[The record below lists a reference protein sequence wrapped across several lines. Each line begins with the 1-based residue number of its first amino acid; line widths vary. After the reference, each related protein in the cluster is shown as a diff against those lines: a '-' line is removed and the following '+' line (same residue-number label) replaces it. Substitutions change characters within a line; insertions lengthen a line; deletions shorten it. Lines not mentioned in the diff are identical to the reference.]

1 MSSRKFVHYSRMG
14 VLPLLII
21 LSLLVCPYF
30 SFAGEVWVF
39 PGKFDELVQGDVLSI
54 QVGKGQVFPES
65 LERVISNKLKVLVY
79 STDGTEYL
87 TPLKP
92 EEKSWSSEFTVKK
105 DGAHLIVADIE
116 RDFWTKTG
124 DKWVNL
130 PKSKV
135 PAYQQSIAFW
145 YLSKAIPSSKGDTHF
160 YQKNLGYPFEIIPLD
175 NPALIKPGEGR
186 FRLKVLFRGNP
197 EFGAPVEVTYMGF
210 SKNPEIKVASVLT
223 DKNGIAEVPA
233 GKPGIWYIT
242 TRKYLRDLNHKLYET
257 EAYQSNLI
265 FQIHP
270 PRPAE

>member
-1 MSSRKFVHYSRMG
+1 MSNRKFVHYSRTG
-14 VLPLLII
+14 VLLLLII
-21 LSLLVCPYF
+21 FSFLVYPYL

-39 PGKFDELVQGDVLSI
+39 PGKFNELVQGDVLSI

-65 LERVISNKLKVLVY
+65 LERVITNKLKVRVY
-79 STDGTEYL
+79 NRDGAEYL
-87 TPLKP
+87 LPLKP
-92 EEKSWSSEFTVKK
+92 EEKSWSSEFTVKE

-145 YLSKAIPSSKGDTHF
+145 YLSKAIPSSRKDTDL

-175 NPALIKPGEGR
+175 NPALIEPGEGR
-186 FRLKVLFRGNP
+186 FRLKVLFQGNP
-197 EFGAPVEVTYMGF
+197 EFGVPVEVTYMGF

-223 DKNGIAEVPA
+223 DKDGIAEVPA
-233 GKPGIWYIT
+233 EKPGIWYIT
-242 TRKYLRDLNHKLYET
+242 TRKYLRDLNHKLYDT

-270 PRPAE
+270 PKPAE